1 MAAMDVE
8 GLVVGESWI
17 IVGIEIVIIMI
28 NVVWILRDCFDKLTD

>member
-1 MAAMDVE
+1 MAIDVK

-28 NVVWILRDCFDKLTD
+28 NVV

>member
-1 MAAMDVE
+1 MAMDVE

>member
-1 MAAMDVE
+1 MAIDVE

-28 NVVWILRDCFDKLTD
+28 NVV

>member
-28 NVVWILRDCFDKLTD
+28 NVV